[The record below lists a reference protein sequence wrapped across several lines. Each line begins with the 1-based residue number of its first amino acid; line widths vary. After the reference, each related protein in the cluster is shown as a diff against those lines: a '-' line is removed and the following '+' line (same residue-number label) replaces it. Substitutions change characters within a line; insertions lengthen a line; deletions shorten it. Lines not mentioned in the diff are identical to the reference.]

1 MVAVLNEIVQKRRA
15 RLAEAKA
22 RVPLATLEKSARGRE
37 GLRDFAGAI
46 ASWRGLRVV
55 AELKRASPSG
65 GMLRQ
70 DYSPRAIALGYEAA
84 GAAALSV
91 LTEEDHF
98 LGSLQH
104 LVEARAAG
112 RLPVLRKDFIL
123 EPYQV
128 FESAAAG
135 ADALLLIVAALDD
148 RELRELMKLSKELAL
163 AALVEVH
170 DEAELERALAAGA
183 KLIGVNNRDLKTLE
197 VDLETSFR
205 LRPRI
210 PAGVIAVSE
219 SGIRTPVDLN
229 RLEQA
234 GFDAALIGERFM
246 ASEDPGHE
254 LAEFLRV
261 EVGARRGAPPRARA

>member
-1 MVAVLNEIVQKRRA
+1 METVLNLIVRKRRA

-22 RVPLATLEKSARGRE
+22 RVPLAKLEKLAGGRE
-37 GLRDFAGAI
+37 DLRDFGGAV

-65 GMLRQ
+65 GVLRP
-70 DYSPRAIALGYEAA
+70 DYHPAAIALGYEAA

-98 LGSLQH
+98 QGSLQH
-104 LVEARAAG
+104 LVEVRAAV

-128 FESAAAG
+128 YESAAAG
-135 ADALLLIVAALDD
+135 ADALLLIVAALEDG
-148 RELRELMKLSKELAL
+148 ELREMMKLSKELGL

-170 DEAELERALAAGA
+170 DETELDRALAEGA
-183 KLIGVNNRDLKTLE
+183 RLVGVNNRNLKTLE

-210 PAGVIAVSE
+210 PAGVIAISE
-219 SGIRTPVDLN
+219 SGIWTPADLK
-229 RLEQA
+229 RLDHA
-234 GFDAALIGERFM
+234 GYHAALIGERFM
-246 ASEDPGHE
+246 TAADPGQE
-254 LAEFLRV
+254 LAEFLK
-261 EVGARRGAPPRARA
+261 VGASLVRARA